1 MPYTQTEKARRKI
14 MPDNRYQGNR
24 GGPQEGAKPYKK
36 IDGFYENG
44 KIKPHLF
51 DKKAEEMAESFKGV
65 TGTQLRRLF
74 DEVKRFEKILDAFPE
89 QWDKQEPY
97 IRMIKSKS
105 SYTVARAAAKLP
117 KYDTQT
123 KGAYDNLRAFI
134 AEGIDTVKEAK
145 DYQIFAS
152 LFEAVYGYY
161 YEKAP
166 RDAAS

>member
-1 MPYTQTEKARRKI
+1 

-24 GGPQEGAKPYKK
+24 GGFQEGPKPLPYKK
-36 IDGFYENG
+36 IDGFYMG
-44 KIKPHLF
+44 KDKTKPDLF
-51 DKKAEEMAESFKGV
+51 DKKAEEIAESFKGV

-117 KYDTQT
+117 KSDTQT

-166 RDAAS
+166 AYAAR